1 MLLRIVVSPPLT
13 VLTEVLSQL
22 LASRLCAKHRSGF
35 RSRTNFLCSGQE
47 QSPTERESETR
58 ERERGLKDTKRR
70 KGGVGCGSSEQ
81 AAALGLQ
88 ADNEGSGF
96 LE

>member
-1 MLLRIVVSPPLT
+1 MLLRIVPLT

-47 QSPTERESETR
+47 QSPTERERESETR
-58 ERERGLKDTKRR
+58 ERGRGLKNTKRR

>member
-1 MLLRIVVSPPLT
+1 MQNIGVD
-13 VLTEVLSQL
+13 
-22 LASRLCAKHRSGF
+22 SGH
-35 RSRTNFLCSGQE
+35 E
-47 QSPTERESETR
+47 QTSSARARNKAPQRERESETR